1 MCNFNSN
8 DISILRSIMD
18 KTEKRGISKAKGTT
32 IPQIVEKTNLSVSKV
47 RGSIKRLK
55 EEGWIDDAIKVV
67 NHKSYYVTKKGI
79 EELKNLSRSVLL

>member
-1 MCNFNSN
+1 
-8 DISILRSIMD
+8 MD
-18 KTEKRGISKAKGTT
+18 KAEKRGISKAKGTT

-67 NHKSYYVTKKGI
+67 NHISYYVTKKGI
-79 EELKNLSRSVLL
+79 DELKNLSRSVLL